1 MHMKFVVFFVL
12 GASAALAEDASAIMA
27 QVAANVEKAVDLR
40 RQYVYQQTVR
50 ASLARTNGQ
59 FARREKCQYLAI
71 PSATGTEKK
80 FVCFVE
86 REPLAFALVRKLRQT
101 FIHKFN
107 AAAIEKFPA
116 AGCSHQYRPTAVI
129 RNSYDSTR
137 RNDVPPDSRIG
148 AAL

>member
-1 MHMKFVVFFVL
+1 MFLFL
-12 GASAALAEDASAIMA
+12 AASPALAEDTTAIMA
-27 QVAANVEKAVDLR
+27 QLAANVEKAVEAR
-40 RQYVYQQTVR
+40 GQYVYQQTVR
-50 ASLARTNGQ
+50 ASLARTNAQ

-101 FIHKFN
+101 FIHEFN
-107 AAAIEKFPA
+107 AAAIEKFPS

-129 RNSYDSTR
+129 RYSYDSTR
-137 RNDVPPDSRIG
+137 RNDVPSDSSIR
-148 AAL
+148 AAP